1 MFFLGGMMVGIIGDL
16 GGGFFGWYCRGVIG
30 DLGSGF
36 FCDMLP
42 VRCRFAMDELRQ
54 KKGGDSFDFVHNFSG
69 KKNKMRT
76 HFAYESDF
84 MMFLK
89 LIHSC
94 VDNF

>member
-1 MFFLGGMMVGIIGDL
+1 MAIWVRFFWVVCWGGVGDL
-16 GGGFFGWYCRGVIG
+16 GGGF
-30 DLGSGF
+30 LGG
-36 FCDMLP
+36 MLP
-42 VRCRFAMDELRQ
+42 IRCRFAMDELRQ